1 MRIAILTLPL
11 HTNIG
16 GILQAWALQT
26 VLEDMGHRVEVLMP
40 RWMKPKIPF
49 DVKVKRAILK
59 IVGGLHEDDFRR
71 INIHIRWIDS
81 LSEDAVKGYDAIV
94 AGSDQVW
101 RKEYFC
107 PNWQTD
113 KAENAFL
120 AFCSSAN
127 IRKIIYAA
135 SLGLP
140 YWEYDKEETANIRE
154 ALNHIEAISVREIS
168 AVDILR
174 DATGHVPAFVLDPTM
189 LISPERYRTL
199 VKKELAKD
207 PGGVVSYIL
216 DSTEDKQK
224 LIEKVTHA
232 KQMPS
237 TELNRHGV
245 TVKQWVASIASAD
258 VVVTDSFHGC
268 VFAIIFGRPLIFVIN
283 DERGNA
289 RFDSLIKTFGID
301 GNLVTNISEYNST
314 KDYSLPQSIKINLNQ
329 LQRISTSFLNESV
342 SNQLNR

>member
-1 MRIAILTLPL
+1 MKIAILTLPL
-11 HTNIG
+11 HSNIG

-40 RWMKPKIPF
+40 RWMQPKIPF

-59 IVGGLHEDDFRR
+59 IVGGLHEDDFKRK
-71 INIHIRWIDS
+71 NIHIRWIDS

-94 AGSDQVW
+94 TGSDQVW

-107 PNWQTD
+107 PTWQTD

-140 YWEYDKEETANIRE
+140 YWEYDEVETDEIRE
-154 ALNHIEAISVREIS
+154 ALNHVEAISVREIS
-168 AVDILR
+168 AVDILLK
-174 DATGHVPAFVLDPTM
+174 ATGHQAKFVLDPTM
-189 LISPERYRTL
+189 LISPERYRAL
-199 VKKELAKD
+199 VKKELAKA
-207 PGGVVSYIL
+207 PRGVVSYIL
-216 DSTEDKQK
+216 DNTDDKQQ
-224 LIEKVTHA
+224 LVEKVARA
-232 KQMPS
+232 KQLRH
-237 TELNRHGV
+237 TEINSRDI
-245 TVKQWVASIASAD
+245 TVKQWIAYIASAD
-258 VVVTDSFHGC
+258 MVVTDSFHGC

-314 KDYSLPQSIKINLNQ
+314 KDYSLPQNIKINLNQ